1 MDTVRDM
8 IAAQR
13 AELAEVLAGL
23 PEPGWD
29 EPTLCAGWRVREVVA
44 HITMPFRYGRG
55 RFALE
60 LAKSR
65 GRFNEMA
72 DRTARQDAA
81 VLSPMDLTEAV
92 RSNTGHPWKP
102 PGGGYA
108 GALAHDLIHGLDI
121 TVPLGL
127 ARLVTEERLR
137 PVLPGSLDDRSVKFF
152 GTDLDGIELRA
163 TDMDW
168 SLGSGVPLEG
178 AASDLLLVL
187 CGRTLPAGR
196 LSGEPSARF
205 TRPKRARGLPLPG
218 LR

>member
-1 MDTVRDM
+1 MDTIRDM

-13 AELAEVLAGL
+13 AELAEVLADL
-23 PEPGWD
+23 PGSSWD

-92 RSNTGHPWKP
+92 RSNTGHPWQP

-127 ARLVTEERLR
+127 AVPHVPAERLR
-137 PVLPGSLDDRSVKFF
+137 PVLPASLDDRSVKFF

-163 TDMDW
+163 DDMEW
-168 SLGSGVPLEG
+168 SLGSGVPLTG
-178 AASDLLLVL
+178 AAADLLLVL

-196 LSGEPSARF
+196 LSGEPAARF
-205 TRPKRARGLPLPG
+205 TRR
-218 LR
+218 

>member
-1 MDTVRDM
+1 MDTIKDM

-29 EPTLCAGWRVREVVA
+29 ESTLCAGWRVREVVA

-65 GRFNEMA
+65 GRFSEMA
-72 DRTARQDAA
+72 DRLARQDAA
-81 VLSPMDLTEAV
+81 VLSSAELAEAV
-92 RSNTGHPWKP
+92 RSNIGHPWKP
-102 PGGGYA
+102 PGGGYT
-108 GALAHDLIHGLDI
+108 GALAHDVIHGLDI

-127 ARLVTEERLR
+127 TIPHVPAERLR
-137 PVLPGSLDDRSVKFF
+137 PVLPASLDDRSVKFF

-163 TDMDW
+163 SDMDW
-168 SLGSGVPLEG
+168 TLGSGTPLTG
-178 AASDLLLVL
+178 AGADLLLVL
-187 CGRTLPAGR
+187 CGRTLPPGR
-196 LSGEPSARF
+196 LAGEPAARF
-205 TRPKRARGLPLPG
+205 TRH
-218 LR
+218 

>member
-23 PEPGWD
+23 PGPSWD

-44 HITMPFRYGRG
+44 HITMPFRYSRG

-72 DRTARQDAA
+72 DRVAQRDAA
-81 VLSPMDLTEAV
+81 AMSPAELAGAV
-92 RSNTGHPWKP
+92 SSNAGHPWKP
-102 PGGGYA
+102 PGGGFA

-127 ARLVTEERLR
+127 AKPIPEERLR
-137 PVLPGSLDDRSVKFF
+137 LVLPISLSDRSVKFF
-152 GTDLDGIELRA
+152 GVDLDGIELRA
-163 TDMDW
+163 QDMDW
-168 SLGSGVPLEG
+168 TLGSGTPLTG
-178 AASDLLLVL
+178 AAADLLLVL

-196 LSGEPSARF
+196 LAGQPGARF
-205 TRPKRARGLPLPG
+205 TRPG
-218 LR
+218 

>member
-1 MDTVRDM
+1 MDTIRDM

-13 AELAEVLAGL
+13 AELAEVLTRL

-72 DRTARQDAA
+72 DRLARRDAA
-81 VLSPMDLTEAV
+81 AMSPADLAAAV
-92 RSNTGHPWKP
+92 RSNTGHPWQP

-127 ARLVTEERLR
+127 AVLPVPEERLR
-137 PVLPGSLDDRSVKFF
+137 PVLPSSLTDRSVKFF

-163 TDMDW
+163 SDMDW
-168 SLGSGVPLEG
+168 TLGTGAPLEG

-196 LSGEPSARF
+196 LSGEPAARF
-205 TRPKRARGLPLPG
+205 TVIRQ
-218 LR
+218 

>member
-1 MDTVRDM
+1 MDTIRDM

-13 AELAEVLAGL
+13 TELAEVLAGL
-23 PEPGWD
+23 PGPGWD

-60 LAKSR
+60 LARSR

-72 DRTARQDAA
+72 DRLARRDAA
-81 VLSPMDLTEAV
+81 VLSSAELAEAV

-127 ARLVTEERLR
+127 ARLVPEERLR
-137 PVLPGSLDDRSVKFF
+137 PVLPDRPDDRSVKFF
-152 GTDLDGIELRA
+152 GTGLDGIELRA

-168 SLGSGVPLEG
+168 GLGSGVPLTG
-178 AASDLLLVL
+178 AGADLLLVL
-187 CGRTLPAGR
+187 CGRTLPPGR
-196 LSGEPSARF
+196 LSGEPAARF
-205 TRPKRARGLPLPG
+205 TRH
-218 LR
+218 

>member
-1 MDTVRDM
+1 MDTIRDM

-23 PEPGWD
+23 PGPGWD

-72 DRTARQDAA
+72 DRLARRDAA
-81 VLSPMDLTEAV
+81 VLSSAELAEAV

-127 ARLVTEERLR
+127 AVPPVPEERLR
-137 PVLPGSLDDRSVKFF
+137 PVLPASLDDRSVKFF
-152 GTDLDGIELRA
+152 GTDLGGIELRA
-163 TDMDW
+163 DDMEW

-178 AASDLLLVL
+178 AAADLLLVL
-187 CGRTLPAGR
+187 CGRTLPPGR
-196 LSGEPSARF
+196 LAGEPADRF
-205 TRPKRARGLPLPG
+205 THR
-218 LR
+218 

>member
-1 MDTVRDM
+1 MDTIRDM

-23 PEPGWD
+23 PAPGWD

-44 HITMPFRYGRG
+44 HITMPFRFSGR

-72 DRTARQDAA
+72 DRVARRDAA
-81 VLSPMDLTEAV
+81 AMSPGDLTGAV

-102 PGGGYA
+102 PGGGYT

-127 ARLVTEERLR
+127 DGPVPEARLRL
-137 PVLPGSLDDRSVKFF
+137 VLPASMSDRSVKFF
-152 GTDLDGIELRA
+152 GVDLDGIELRA
-163 TDMDW
+163 DDMDW
-168 SLGSGVPLEG
+168 TLGSGVPLTG
-178 AASDLLLVL
+178 TAADLLLVM

-196 LSGEPSARF
+196 LAGEPSPRF
-205 TRPKRARGLPLPG
+205 TKPGPQRAH
-218 LR
+218 

>member
-1 MDTVRDM
+1 MDTIKDM

-23 PEPGWD
+23 PAPGWD
-29 EPTLCAGWRVREVVA
+29 EPTLCTGWRVREVVA

-72 DRTARQDAA
+72 DRLARQDAA
-81 VLSPMDLTEAV
+81 AMSPAELAASV
-92 RSNTGHPWKP
+92 RSNIGHPWQP
-102 PGGGYA
+102 PGGGA
-108 GALAHDLIHGLDI
+108 TGALAHDLIHGLDI

-127 ARLVTEERLR
+127 ARLVPEERLR

-163 TDMDW
+163 SDMDW
-168 SLGSGVPLEG
+168 TLGTGAPLEG

-205 TRPKRARGLPLPG
+205 TRP
-218 LR
+218 

>member
-23 PEPGWD
+23 PGPSWD

-44 HITMPFRYGRG
+44 HITMPFRYSRG

-72 DRTARQDAA
+72 DRVARRDAA
-81 VLSPMDLTEAV
+81 AMSPAELAGAV
-92 RSNTGHPWKP
+92 SSNAGHPWKP
-102 PGGGYA
+102 PGGGFA

-127 ARLVTEERLR
+127 AKPIPEERLR
-137 PVLPGSLDDRSVKFF
+137 LVLPGSPADRSVRFF
-152 GTDLDGIELRA
+152 GVDLDGIELRA
-163 TDMDW
+163 QDMDW
-168 SLGSGVPLEG
+168 SLGSGTPLTG
-178 AASDLLLVL
+178 AAADLLLVL

-196 LSGEPSARF
+196 LAGQPGARF
-205 TRPKRARGLPLPG
+205 TRPG
-218 LR
+218 

>member
-1 MDTVRDM
+1 MDTIRDM

-23 PEPGWD
+23 PGPGWD

-44 HITMPFRYGRG
+44 HITMPFRYSRG

-60 LAKSR
+60 LARSR

-72 DRTARQDAA
+72 DRAARRDAA
-81 VLSPMDLTEAV
+81 AMSPADLTAAV
-92 RSNTGHPWKP
+92 KSNAGHPWKP
-102 PGGGYA
+102 PGGGFT

-127 ARLVTEERLR
+127 DGPVPEERLR
-137 PVLPGSLDDRSVKFF
+137 QVLPGSLADRSVTFF

-163 TDMDW
+163 SDMDW
-168 SLGSGVPLEG
+168 TLGSGTPLTG
-178 AASDLLLVL
+178 AAADLLLVL
-187 CGRTLPAGR
+187 CGRAVPAGR
-196 LSGEPSARF
+196 LAGEPSARF
-205 TRPKRARGLPLPG
+205 SRPG
-218 LR
+218 

>member
-1 MDTVRDM
+1 MDTIRDM

-23 PEPGWD
+23 PGPAWE

-44 HITMPFRYGRG
+44 HITMPFRYGG
-55 RFALE
+55 PRFALE

-72 DRTARQDAA
+72 DRVARRDAA
-81 VLSPMDLTEAV
+81 AMPAADLTAAV
-92 RSNTGHPWKP
+92 KSNTGHPWKP
-102 PGGGYA
+102 PGGGFT

-127 ARLVTEERLR
+127 DGPVPEDRLR
-137 PVLPGSLDDRSVKFF
+137 LVLPGSLADRSVKFF
-152 GTDLDGIELRA
+152 GVDLDGIELRA
-163 TDMDW
+163 QDMDW
-168 SLGSGVPLEG
+168 TLGSGTPLTG
-178 AASDLLLVL
+178 AAADLLLVL

-196 LSGEPSARF
+196 LAGQPSARF
-205 TRPKRARGLPLPG
+205 SRPG
-218 LR
+218 

>member
-1 MDTVRDM
+1 MDTIRDM

-23 PEPGWD
+23 PGPGWD

-60 LAKSR
+60 LARSR

-72 DRTARQDAA
+72 DRVARRDAA
-81 VLSPMDLTEAV
+81 VLSSADLTEAV

-108 GALAHDLIHGLDI
+108 GALAHDLVHGLDI

-127 ARLVTEERLR
+127 AVGLAVPGVPEERLR
-137 PVLPGSLDDRSVKFF
+137 PVLPASLDDRSVKFF
-152 GTDLDGIELRA
+152 GVNLDGIELRA
-163 TDMDW
+163 SDMDW
-168 SLGSGVPLEG
+168 SLGSGEPLEG
-178 AASDLLLVL
+178 AAADLLLVL

-196 LSGEPSARF
+196 LSGQPASRF
-205 TRPKRARGLPLPG
+205 SRP
-218 LR
+218 

>member
-1 MDTVRDM
+1 MDTIRDM

-13 AELAEVLAGL
+13 AELAEVLTGL

-72 DRTARQDAA
+72 DRLARHDAA
-81 VLSPMDLTEAV
+81 AMSPADLTASV
-92 RSNTGHPWKP
+92 RSNIGHPWQP
-102 PGGGYA
+102 PGGGAA

-127 ARLVTEERLR
+127 AVHPVPEERLR
-137 PVLPGSLDDRSVKFF
+137 PVLPASLADRSVKFF
-152 GTDLDGIELRA
+152 GVDLDGIELRA
-163 TDMDW
+163 SDMDW
-168 SLGSGVPLEG
+168 SLGSGVPLTG
-178 AASDLLLVL
+178 AAADLLLVL

-205 TRPKRARGLPLPG
+205 TRH
-218 LR
+218 

>member
-1 MDTVRDM
+1 MDTIRDM

-60 LAKSR
+60 LARSR

-92 RSNTGHPWKP
+92 RSNTRHPWKP
-102 PGGGYA
+102 PGGGYP

-127 ARLVTEERLR
+127 AVSRVPEERLR
-137 PVLPGSLDDRSVKFF
+137 PVLPASLDDRSVKFF
-152 GTDLDGIELRA
+152 GADLDGIELRA
-163 TDMDW
+163 QDMDW
-168 SLGSGVPLEG
+168 TLGSGVPLEG
-178 AASDLLLVL
+178 AAADLLLVL

-196 LSGEPSARF
+196 LSGEPAVRF
-205 TRPKRARGLPLPG
+205 TRP
-218 LR
+218 

>member
-1 MDTVRDM
+1 MDTIRDM

-23 PEPGWD
+23 PGRAGTSPRSARAGG
-29 EPTLCAGWRVREVVA
+29 CARSWRTSRCRSVSRA
-44 HITMPFRYGRG
+44 A

-72 DRTARQDAA
+72 DRVARRDAA
-81 VLSPMDLTEAV
+81 AMSPADLAGAL
-92 RSNTGHPWKP
+92 RSNIGHPWKP
-102 PGGGYA
+102 PGGGFT

-127 ARLVTEERLR
+127 DRPVPEERLR
-137 PVLPGSLDDRSVKFF
+137 LVLPGSLTDRSVKFF

-163 TDMDW
+163 QRHGLDAR
-168 SLGSGVPLEG
+168 LRH
-178 AASDLLLVL
+178 AAGQAPRPI
-187 CGRTLPAGR
+187 CCWCCAAGR
-196 LSGEPSARF
+196 C
-205 TRPKRARGLPLPG
+205 RPAA
-218 LR
+218 

>member
-1 MDTVRDM
+1 MDTIRDM

-13 AELAEVLAGL
+13 TELAEVLTGL

-60 LAKSR
+60 LARSR

-92 RSNTGHPWKP
+92 RSNTRHPWKP
-102 PGGGYA
+102 PGGGYT

-127 ARLVTEERLR
+127 AVPGVPEERLR
-137 PVLPGSLDDRSVKFF
+137 LVLPGSLDDRSVKFF

-163 TDMDW
+163 QDMDW
-168 SLGSGVPLEG
+168 TLGSGTPLTG
-178 AASDLLLVL
+178 AAADLLLVL
-187 CGRTLPAGR
+187 CGRTLPPGR
-196 LSGEPSARF
+196 LAGEPAARF
-205 TRPKRARGLPLPG
+205 TQAG
-218 LR
+218 

>member
-1 MDTVRDM
+1 MDTIRDM

-13 AELAEVLAGL
+13 AELAGVLGAL
-23 PEPGWD
+23 TASEWD

-72 DRTARQDAA
+72 DRLARQDAA

-102 PGGGYA
+102 PGGGYT

-127 ARLVTEERLR
+127 ARLVPEERLR
-137 PVLPGSLDDRSVKFF
+137 PVLPGSLAERSVTFF
-152 GTDLDGIELRA
+152 GVNLDGVELRA
-163 TDMDW
+163 TDLDW
-168 SLGSGVPLEG
+168 SLGSGAPLEG

-196 LSGEPSARF
+196 LAGEPGARF
-205 TRPKRARGLPLPG
+205 TRH
-218 LR
+218 